1 MVLMTEP
8 TPPVPPTPPQYDEVF
23 LARRRRRS
31 IALGLVLGAIVVIFY
46 VLTIVKLGP
55 NVFDR
60 TL

>member
-1 MVLMTEP
+1 MTEP
-8 TPPVPPTPPQYDEVF
+8 TPPIPPNPPQYDEVF

>member
-1 MVLMTEP
+1 MTEP
-8 TPPVPPTPPQYDEVF
+8 TPIVPPTSPQYDEVF

-31 IALGLVLGAIVVIFY
+31 VALGLVLGAVVLIFY

-60 TL
+60 VL

>member
-8 TPPVPPTPPQYDEVF
+8 TPIVPPTSPQYDEVF

-31 IALGLVLGAIVVIFY
+31 VALGLVLGAVVLIFY

-60 TL
+60 VL

>member
-1 MVLMTEP
+1 MTEP
-8 TPPVPPTPPQYDEVF
+8 TPIVPPASPQYDEVF

-31 IALGLVLGAIVVIFY
+31 VALGLVLGAVVLIFY

-60 TL
+60 VL

>member
-1 MVLMTEP
+1 MTD
-8 TPPVPPTPPQYDEVF
+8 PVPQNDKQQAADAEF

-31 IALGLVLGAIVVIFY
+31 VALGLALGAIVLIFY

-60 TL
+60 VL

>member
-8 TPPVPPTPPQYDEVF
+8 ARKDDKDAEF

-31 IALGLVLGAIVVIFY
+31 VTLGLVLAAIVLIFY

-60 TL
+60 PL